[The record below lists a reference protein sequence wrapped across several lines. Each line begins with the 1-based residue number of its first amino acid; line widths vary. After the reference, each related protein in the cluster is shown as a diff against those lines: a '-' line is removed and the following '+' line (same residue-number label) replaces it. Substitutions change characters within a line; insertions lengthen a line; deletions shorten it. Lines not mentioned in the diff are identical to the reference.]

1 MNIHTYIYTSMC
13 TIIKTYMLGQCPICK
28 PTRWAQPIMGRLCPI
43 IILMVEVFTMLLG
56 IALRHMLKSNVPAG
70 FAIIFLGMI
79 HLVGCG
85 LCTVVVLAGQNPSHV
100 GCLLPLRRCIA
111 SPCPPCLK
119 PFGSRFL
126 RSCLG
131 KFGHTPRSSLCENQ
145 QQNSIGLQ
153 SAMTD
158 M

>member
-70 FAIIFLGMI
+70 FAIIFLGDS
-79 HLVGCG
+79 LG
-85 LCTVVVLAGQNPSHV
+85 
-100 GCLLPLRRCIA
+100 R
-111 SPCPPCLK
+111 
-119 PFGSRFL
+119 L
-126 RSCLG
+126 RSVAMHSGRLSWSEPKPCRLSFTAE
-131 KFGHTPRSSLCENQ
+131 KVHCITLPSLFEALRFQ
-145 QQNSIGLQ
+145 VPQELPG
-153 SAMTD
+153 
-158 M
+158 